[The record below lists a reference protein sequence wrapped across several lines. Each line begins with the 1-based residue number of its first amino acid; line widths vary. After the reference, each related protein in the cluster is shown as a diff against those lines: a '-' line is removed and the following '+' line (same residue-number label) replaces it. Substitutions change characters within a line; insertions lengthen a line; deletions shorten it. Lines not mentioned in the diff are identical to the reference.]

1 MLFARVEVVRRGRI
15 DRPELGERMHHDLVR
30 TDCAQRRAAV
40 GTSVSP
46 DGARAVERAGE
57 RGEAPAARSGADTGQ
72 ALARIVSNEIERRGT
87 APERPLVVRGALLQA
102 GRSNAGLRGPGAALR
117 QQTVEVLLAIR
128 LIDPETGEIVA
139 AFDAP
144 GSASE
149 VGADVDFVRAL
160 ISVERNDD
168 DWRRSPMGLAI
179 HRAALRV
186 AEEAAQWSE
195 LEEP

>member
-1 MLFARVEVVRRGRI
+1 MRVLRVVLGTTFLFGAQEAWARI
-15 DRPELGERMHHDLVR
+15 DVRPFDVSA
-30 TDCAQRRAAV
+30 AQ
-40 GTSVSP
+40 GTTHL
-46 DGARAVERAGE
+46 
-57 RGEAPAARSGADTGQ
+57 PAAMGE
-72 ALARIVSNEIERRGT
+72 ALARVVSNEIERRGFP
-87 APERPLVVRGALLQA
+87 ADRRLVVRGALVQA
-102 GRSNAGLRGPGAALR
+102 GVSNAGLRGPGAALR

-139 AFDAP
+139 AFAAP

-149 VGADVDFVRAL
+149 GGADVDFVRAL

>member
-1 MLFARVEVVRRGRI
+1 MRVVRLVLGTTLLFA
-15 DRPELGERMHHDLVR
+15 
-30 TDCAQRRAAV
+30 AQQ
-40 GTSVSP
+40 
-46 DGARAVERAGE
+46 ARARVVVVPFDVSAVQGSS
-57 RGEAPAARSGADTGQ
+57 GLGADTGQ

>member
-1 MLFARVEVVRRGRI
+1 MRSVRLILGTMLLFPAQQASARI
-15 DRPELGERMHHDLVR
+15 
-30 TDCAQRRAAV
+30 AV
-40 GTSVSP
+40 APFDVS
-46 DGARAVERAGE
+46 AVQGS
-57 RGEAPAARSGADTGQ
+57 GSLGADAGQ
-72 ALARIVSNEIERRGT
+72 ALARVVSNEIERRGT
-87 APERPLVVRGALLQA
+87 PPQRQLVVRGALLQA
-102 GRSNAGLRGPGAALR
+102 GRSSAGLRGPGAAVGR
-117 QQTVEVLLAIR
+117 QTVEVLLSIR

-149 VGADVDFVRAL
+149 SGAEVDFWSAL

-186 AEEAAQWSE
+186 AEEAVQWSR